1 MLFHAH
7 SGLRYLVLLAG
18 IATLVYALAAIIVRA
33 PYKRPMR
40 ILATLFA
47 GTLHLQVVVG
57 LALLFTGRFYPQLIG
72 HIFLMILAAAA
83 AQVVPSVMRRRPE
96 EQRTY
101 LPHAI
106 SALVALGLI
115 YFGID
120 AIGRGL
126 FQMTAGVG

>member
-18 IATLVYALAAIIVRA
+18 LATLVFALAGVIQRS
-33 PYKRPMR
+33 PYKRSMR
-40 ILATLFA
+40 ILASIFA
-47 GTLHLQVVVG
+47 GTLHLQVVLG

-83 AQVVPSVMRRRPE
+83 AQVVPSIMRRRPE

-101 LPHAI
+101 LPHVV
-106 SALVALGLI
+106 STVVALGLI
-115 YFGID
+115 WSGVA

-126 FQMTAGVG
+126 LQGTTGG